1 MTIPP
6 ILPALPQ
13 GTLLYEQPGESYRVQ
28 HEKEWVLFP
37 NPKVALGLRAGM
49 MLTEVPRSTLF

>member
-1 MTIPP
+1 MSSR
-6 ILPALPQ
+6 
-13 GTLLYEQPGESYRVQ
+13 ESYRVQ